1 MTDEDL
7 FNTDPEY
14 SRQIK
19 MSSSQYLLST
29 HRQVFFNPALDII
42 PNEALLIHLNTAW
55 TAPTQQGTYN
65 EQWTDYV
72 TYRVNNIRM

>member
-42 PNEALLIHLNTAW
+42 PNEALVIHLKGVSN
-55 TAPTQQGTYN
+55 PIFFYCEN
-65 EQWTDYV
+65 V
-72 TYRVNNIRM
+72 I